1 MIDRTKLKA
10 ALLTVVFAMLLVATV
25 LFAMH
30 VPYGAAIVLSVCGL
44 LMMWSV
50 YSIILAHFT
59 ISKLTRKD

>member
-10 ALLTVVFAMLLVATV
+10 ALLTVGFAILLAATV
-25 LFAMH
+25 LVAMH
-30 VPYGAAIVLSVCGL
+30 VPYGAAIVFSVCAL
-44 LMMWSV
+44 LLMWSV